1 MEKVPILLLSLLTAY
16 HNSPT
21 YLKDCICS
29 TITMLLRHK
38 KSTMEKERDEN
49 WQRNQIQKRLS
60 GKS

>member
-1 MEKVPILLLSLLTAY
+1 MEKVPILLSSLLTAY

-49 WQRNQIQKRLS
+49 
-60 GKS
+60 